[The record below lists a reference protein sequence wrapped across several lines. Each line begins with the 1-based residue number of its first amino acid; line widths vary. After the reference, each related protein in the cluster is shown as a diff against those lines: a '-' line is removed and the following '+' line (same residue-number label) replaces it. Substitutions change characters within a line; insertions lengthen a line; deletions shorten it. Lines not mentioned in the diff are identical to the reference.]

1 MLDKVFAAA
10 TGKVILVA
18 FAVLLVSTYAIKNF
32 SPKESIVEALG
43 TDYISTDNPP
53 ETEHTLWYDTARVT
67 NMLGKY
73 KPEHYSAHESFIL
86 GHDLVYPLCYSIPG
100 VLLLAYFCPWRS
112 GGARR
117 LVLLPLCVMAL
128 DYGENFTML
137 AFLYR
142 FRASQQTSLTLLE
155 ISRVFTFAKLC
166 LLLLSFAVMAFFVVA
181 FIVSRLRARS
191 ATR

>member
-10 TGKVILVA
+10 TGKVALVA

-32 SPKESIVEALG
+32 SPKEGIAEALG
-43 TDYISTDNPP
+43 TDYVSTDNPP
-53 ETEHTLWYDTARVT
+53 ETEHALWYDTARVT

-86 GHDLVYPLCYSIPG
+86 GHDLVYPLCYAIPG
-100 VLLLAYFCPWRS
+100 ALLLAYFCPWR
-112 GGARR
+112 GGRARR
-117 LVLLPLCVMAL
+117 LVLLPPAVLAL
-128 DYGENFTML
+128 DYVENFTML

-155 ISRVFTFAKLC
+155 VSRAFTFAKLC
-166 LLLLSFAVMAFFVVA
+166 LLLLWFAVMAFFVVA
-181 FIVSRLRARS
+181 FAASRLRARP
-191 ATR
+191 AAR